1 MALHPL
7 NLMSALLLCVAL
19 LAPPTEP
26 SPRPLPLTQPISD
39 KNFYF
44 LSLLSRH
51 AAVWSNDPLLAEV
64 ARTERET
71 LRSAFRETDFG
82 KTEAV
87 NRLMFSDET
96 MARCEAALASLYETK
111 PAFRSLI
118 DGELRQ
124 SGAYYRFGS
133 ETGANFVRKV
143 WRESAGGINQIIKV
157 YALGIA
163 ASRTPSID
171 APFLDFKMP
180 LYGGLLH
187 TICGVIDDT
196 LPANAPFFAP
206 SLRFATE
213 MLIANRRDE
222 AGRHEPMELGV
233 NAGAYRRARS
243 LNWTKFPYTVLLVP
257 GYGPEEPGVSLSPI
271 GKLALQLAVERYR
284 KGMAPFILVSGGYV
298 HPAFTPY
305 SEAIEMKRYLIEEFK
320 VPENA
325 IIVDPHARHT
335 TTNMRNAARLMFRYG
350 IPVDRW
356 GLAVTNSYQSSDIA
370 SAAFADRCR
379 RVFGYIPHDVGK
391 RLGPF
396 DLEFRPRLDSLTIDP
411 GDPLDP

>member
-1 MALHPL
+1 
-7 NLMSALLLCVAL
+7 MSALFLFVAL
-19 LAPPTEP
+19 LAPPSQP
-26 SPRPLPLTQPISD
+26 APRPLPLTQPITD

-51 AAVWSNDPLLAEV
+51 ATTWSSDPILAEIG
-64 ARTERET
+64 RTERET
-71 LRSAFRETDFG
+71 LRAVFRETDFG

-87 NRLMFSDET
+87 TRLILNDEIIAKGET
-96 MARCEAALASLYETK
+96 ALASLYDSK
-111 PAFRSLI
+111 PAFRNLI
-118 DGELRQ
+118 DGDLRR
-124 SGAYYRFGS
+124 SGAYYRFES

-143 WRESAGGINQIIKV
+143 WRESASGINQIIKV
-157 YALGIA
+157 YAFGTA

-171 APFLDFKMP
+171 APFLDFKLP

-196 LPANAPFFAP
+196 LPADAPFFAP

-243 LNWTKFPYTVLLVP
+243 LNWSQYPYTVLLLP

-271 GKLALQLAVERYR
+271 GKLALQLAAQRYR

-305 SEAIEMKRYLIEEFK
+305 SEAIEMKRYLIDEFK
-320 VPENA
+320 IPENA

-335 TTNMRNAARLMFRYG
+335 TTNLRNAARLMFRYG

-356 GLAVTNSYQSSDIA
+356 ALVVTNSYQSADIA
-370 SAAFADRCR
+370 STAFADRCR
-379 RVFGYIPHDVGK
+379 RVFGYVPHDVGK